1 MIGAML
7 RSVLA
12 FLCIALTLAA
22 PAAAAERYGLS
33 RNENIRFLADMAQRP
48 GMQKLDNGVLYRV
61 QASGSGEAVTGRDD
75 KVTVGYTGYLING
88 TRFDQTP
95 PGKPRSFIVSRVI
108 PGWTEA
114 LLKMREG
121 DRWEVIVPAEL
132 AYGDG
137 SSGGVPP
144 GQSLLFII
152 QLEHVEHPS

>member
-1 MIGAML
+1 MMPPML
-7 RSVLA
+7 RRV
-12 FLCIALTLAA
+12 FIALCLALA
-22 PAAAAERYGLS
+22 VPAAAAEHYGLS

-48 GMQKLDNGVLYRV
+48 GMQKLDDGVLYRV
-61 QASGSGEAVTGRDD
+61 QASGSGEAVAGRGD

-88 TRFDQTP
+88 VRFDQTP

-137 SSGGVPP
+137 SAGAVPP

>member
-1 MIGAML
+1 MMRPML
-7 RSVLA
+7 RPALA
-12 FLCIALTLAA
+12 FLCLALAV

-33 RNENIRFLADMAQRP
+33 QNENIRFLADMEKRP

-61 QASGSGEAVTGRDD
+61 QASGSGEAVAGRDD
-75 KVTVGYTGYLING
+75 KVTVSYTGYLING

-108 PGWTEA
+108 PGWTGA

-132 AYGDG
+132 AYGGG
-137 SSGGVPP
+137 SAGLVPP
-144 GQSLLFII
+144 DQSLLFII